1 MIQLIK
7 SLTTTLGQEFRKQLH
22 TNFIRIEDY
31 INKMDKKQEFHKTE
45 EENAHNSKQIT
56 DDKFKTVDNGL
67 KVLSKRY
74 SNLVLSKGKN
84 SLQEVK
90 DARLDNL
97 GTAHGT
103 LFDRLLADS
112 NRFELKSDE
121 VMKEVTD
128 AKEQVLAQEFAF
140 DIPNQSWQYLTHLS
154 PFTGT
159 VMQSFW
165 VDNKTGLI
173 YMTNAYGSNYKLTKM
188 KANGQILSQMEING
202 GGHGTHLAYLHDDV
216 NDKLW
221 IYTHIKRP
229 DGFNA
234 LVRFTYK
241 PDEIITYGDYDMEE
255 VFTGHP
261 ERPYITPIINE
272 HEGLILYRI
281 EYPSSEW
288 SARGARNYV
297 EIRSL
302 EDVENKVDNV
312 LYRMDIPM
320 RLTNSD
326 QPMQGVT
333 FDDGKLYWYTGN
345 SDPNVP
351 NFVTV
356 FDLKTGKQLYQ
367 KQADVGGLGKNG
379 PEANFAEA
387 EGMQMYYDRE
397 TGKKALLIGVTT
409 GALNYRSHEIHGIFM
424 RDVYEKLRSQS
435 TPVLMTDS
443 GGKVKTYPLDN
454 FTKIADVTEP
464 GYYYMTTATTMQ
476 LTDFPLPTEMRD
488 AGWFLEVSAPNVA
501 GDVKQTLTRN
511 SYSRDLMIFQ
521 RMVSVYKLGGDK
533 GVYTNWN
540 HIKSDSIGGPAEGVP
555 SHITNMNQLGVVP
568 NKQWYCSTAR
578 SSQIKDH
585 PNPGIAGWT
594 VDVNNITS
602 TAFKITLT
610 RVTSGANI
618 QKYEA
623 YFSSVK
629 NERISPWTIF
639 QGEKAQNQG
648 GLY

>member
-22 TNFIRIEDY
+22 TNFIRIEDF
-31 INKMDKKQEFHKTE
+31 INKFKKDFDYHKSE
-45 EENAHNSKQIT
+45 EENAHHSKQIK
-56 DDKFKTVDNGL
+56 DDNFITVDRGL
-67 KVLSKRY
+67 DLINKRY

-97 GTAHGT
+97 GTAHDT

-154 PFTGT
+154 PFTNS

-173 YMTNAYGSNYKLTKM
+173 YMTNAYGGNYKLTKM
-188 KANGQILSQMEING
+188 KSNGQLLSQMEIEG

-216 NDKLW
+216 NNKLW

-229 DGFNA
+229 DGYNA

-241 PDEIITYGDYDMEE
+241 PDEIISYGDYDMEE

-281 EYPSSEW
+281 EHPKSEW
-288 SARGARNYV
+288 ETRGARNYV

-302 EDVENKVDNV
+302 ADVENKVDNV
-312 LYRMDIPM
+312 LYKMDIPM
-320 RLTNSD
+320 RLTTLD

-345 SDPNVP
+345 SDTNVP

-356 FDLKTGKQLYQ
+356 FDLKTKKQLYQ

-397 TGKKALLIGVTT
+397 TGKKALLIGVST
-409 GALNYRSHEIHGIFM
+409 GAANYRSHEIHGIFM

-443 GGKVKTYPLDN
+443 GGKVKTYPLDR
-454 FTKIADVTEP
+454 FTKISDVTEP

-476 LTDFPLPTEMRD
+476 LTDFPLPAEMRD
-488 AGWFLEVSAPNVA
+488 AGWFLEVSSPNVA

-511 SYSRDLMIFQ
+511 SYARDLMIFQ
-521 RMVSVYKLGGDK
+521 RMVSVYKLGRDK
-533 GVYTNWN
+533 EIYTDWN
-540 HIKSDSIGGPAEGVP
+540 HVASSSVTGPYESVP
-555 SHITNMNQLGVVP
+555 SHLTNMNQLGIVT
-568 NKQWYCSTAR
+568 NKRWYCSTQR
-578 SSQIKDH
+578 SSELKDH
-585 PNPGIAGWT
+585 PNPGVAGWT
-594 VDVNNITS
+594 VDVENVAS
-602 TAFKITLT
+602 TFFKIVLT
-610 RVTSGANI
+610 RVTSGAAI
-618 QKYEA
+618 QRYEA
-623 YFSSVK
+623 YFSNTEYK
-629 NERISPWTIF
+629 RTSPWTVF
-639 QGEKAQNQG
+639 QGEKAENQG
-648 GLY
+648 GLF

>member
-22 TNFIRIEDY
+22 TNFIRIEDF
-31 INKMDKKQEFHKTE
+31 INKFKKDFDYHKSE
-45 EENAHNSKQIT
+45 EENAHHSKQIK
-56 DDKFKTVDNGL
+56 DDNFITVDRGL
-67 KVLSKRY
+67 DLVNKRY

-97 GTAHGT
+97 GTAHDT

-128 AKEQVLAQEFAF
+128 AKDKVLAQEFAF

-173 YMTNAYGSNYKLTKM
+173 YMTNAYGGSYKLTKM
-188 KANGQILSQMEING
+188 KANGQILSQMEIEG
-202 GGHGTHLAYLHDDV
+202 GGHGTHNAYLHDDV
-216 NDKLW
+216 NNKLW
-221 IYTHIKRP
+221 IYTHIVRP

-234 LVRFTYK
+234 IVRFTYK
-241 PDEIITYGDYDMEE
+241 PNEIIGYGDYDMEE

-272 HEGLILYRI
+272 HEGLILYRVQ
-281 EYPSSEW
+281 YPSAEW
-288 SARGARNYV
+288 ETRGARNYV

-302 EDVENKVDNV
+302 EDVENKVDKV

-356 FDLKTGKQLYQ
+356 FDLETKKQLYQ

-409 GALNYRSHEIHGIFM
+409 GAANYRSHEIHGIFM

-454 FTKIADVTEP
+454 FTKISDVTEP

-501 GDVKQTLTRN
+501 GDVKQVLTRN
-511 SYSRDLMIFQ
+511 SYARDLMIFQ

-533 GVYTNWN
+533 SAYTNWN
-540 HIKSDSIGGPAEGVP
+540 HVKSGSIGGPSEPIP
-555 SHITNMNQLGVVP
+555 SHITNMNQLGIID
-568 NKQWYCSTAR
+568 NKQWYCDTKR
-578 SSQIKDH
+578 SSEIKDH

-594 VDVNNITS
+594 VDVENT
-602 TAFKITLT
+602 TTHAHKITLT
-610 RVTSGANI
+610 RVTATANI

-623 YFSSVK
+623 YFSSTK

-648 GLY
+648 GLF

>member
-1 MIQLIK
+1 MLKLQK
-7 SLTTTLGQEFRKQLH
+7 SLTTTLGYDFRQQLH
-22 TNFIRIEDY
+22 TNFLRTENFSNEFY
-31 INKMDKKQEFHKTE
+31 NKFVYHKTDE
-45 EENAHNSKQIT
+45 LNAHGSQQIT
-56 DDKFKTVDNGL
+56 DKRFKTVERGL
-67 KVLSKRY
+67 NVLNNRY
-74 SNLVLSKGKN
+74 NNLVLSKGKN

-90 DARLDNL
+90 DARLDNK
-97 GTAHGT
+97 GVSHPT
-103 LFDRLLADS
+103 LFDRLQSDTTA
-112 NRFELKSDE
+112 FELD
-121 VMKEVTD
+121 KENVLRSVEE
-128 AKEQVLAQEFAF
+128 AKQQVLAQEFAF
-140 DIPNQSWQYLTHLS
+140 DIPKQNWQYLTHLS
-154 PFTGT
+154 PFTNS

-188 KANGQILSQMEING
+188 KANGQLLSQMEIEG
-202 GGHGTHLAYLHDDV
+202 GGHGTHLAYLHDDI
-216 NDKLW
+216 NNKLW

-229 DGFNA
+229 DGHNA

-241 PDEIITYGDYDMEE
+241 PNEVISYGDYDMEE
-255 VFTGHP
+255 VFTGHD

-281 EYPSSEW
+281 EHPRDEW
-288 SARGARNYV
+288 NVRNSRNYV

-302 EDVENKVDNV
+302 DDVENKIDNV
-312 LYRMDIPM
+312 LYKMDIPM
-320 RLTNSD
+320 TLTNSD

-345 SDPNVP
+345 ADTKVP

-356 FDLKTGKQLYQ
+356 FDLKTKKQLFQ

-409 GALNYRSHEIHGIFM
+409 GAGNYRSHEIHGIFM

-464 GYYYMTTATTMQ
+464 GHYYMTTATTMQ
-476 LTDFPLPTEMRD
+476 LTDFPLPQEMRD

-511 SYSRDLMIFQ
+511 SYTRDLMIFQ
-521 RMVSVYKLGGDK
+521 RMVSIYKLGGDK
-533 GVYTNWN
+533 GSYTNWN
-540 HIKSDSIGGPAEGVP
+540 HIKSESIGGPAEGIP
-555 SHITNMNQLGVVP
+555 SHVTNMNQLGIIA
-568 NKQWYCSTAR
+568 NKQWYCSTNQ
-578 SSQIKDH
+578 STQIKDH
-585 PNPGIAGWT
+585 PNPGVAGWT
-594 VDVNNITS
+594 VDVTNVSS
-602 TAFKITLT
+602 TAFKIVLT
-610 RVTSGANI
+610 RVTSGASM

-623 YFSSVK
+623 YFSSIK
-629 NERISPWTIF
+629 NERTSPWTIF
-639 QGEKAQNQG
+639 QGERAENQG
-648 GLY
+648 GLF

>member
-1 MIQLIK
+1 MLKLKK
-7 SLTTTLGQEFRKQLH
+7 SLESTLGQDFRQSLH
-22 TNFIRIEDY
+22 TNFLRTEDFVNDFAEQFRY
-31 INKMDKKQEFHKTE
+31 HKTE
-45 EENAHNSKQIT
+45 ELNAHGSKQIS
-56 DDKFKTVDNGL
+56 DDRFKTVERGL
-67 KVLSKRY
+67 NVINSRY
-74 SNLVLSKGKN
+74 NNLILSKGKN

-90 DARLDNL
+90 DARVDSD
-97 GTAHGT
+97 GTAHET
-103 LFDRLLADS
+103 LFDRLQSDS
-112 NRFELKSDE
+112 VKAELNKDE
-121 VMKEVTD
+121 VMESVED
-128 AKEQVLAQEFAF
+128 AKQQVLAQEFAF
-140 DIPNQSWQYLTHLS
+140 DIPKQSWQYLTHLS
-154 PFTGT
+154 PFTNS

-165 VDNKTGLI
+165 IDNKTGLI

-188 KANGQILSQMEING
+188 KSNGQLLSQMEIEG

-216 NDKLW
+216 NNKLW
-221 IYTHIKRP
+221 IYTHIVRP
-229 DGFNA
+229 DGYNA

-241 PDEIITYGDYDMEE
+241 PDEIIGYGSYDMEE

-281 EYPSSEW
+281 QYPSAEW
-288 SARGARNYV
+288 DARGARNYV
-297 EIRSL
+297 EVRSL
-302 EDVENKVDNV
+302 ADVENKVDKV

-320 RLTNSD
+320 RLTNSE

-345 SDPNVP
+345 SDPGIP

-356 FDLKTGKQLYQ
+356 FDLKTKKQLYQ

-387 EGMQMYYDRE
+387 EGMQMYHDRE

-409 GALNYRSHEIHGIFM
+409 GAGNYRSHEVHGIFM
-424 RDVYEKLRSQS
+424 RDVYEKLRAQS
-435 TPVLMTDS
+435 TPVLMTDT

-464 GYYYMTTATTMQ
+464 GHYYMTTATTMQ

-511 SYSRDLMIFQ
+511 SYTRDLMIFQ
-521 RMVSVYKLGGDK
+521 RMVSIYKLGGDK
-533 GVYTNWN
+533 GAYTNWN
-540 HIKSDSIGGPAEGVP
+540 HIASGSVSGPSEAIP
-555 SHITNMNQLGVVP
+555 SHLTNMNQLGIIV
-568 NKQWYCSTAR
+568 NKRWYCDTTR

-594 VDVNNITS
+594 VDVEGVTS
-602 TAFKITLT
+602 GAFKVVLT
-610 RVTSGANI
+610 RVTSGASI
-618 QKYEA
+618 QRYEA
-623 YFSSVK
+623 YFSTTK
-629 NERISPWTIF
+629 NERTSPWTIF
-639 QGEKAQNQG
+639 QGDRAENQG
-648 GLY
+648 GLF

>member
-1 MIQLIK
+1 MLQLIK
-7 SLTTTLGQEFRKQLH
+7 SLTTTLGQEFRKQIH
-22 TNFIRIEDY
+22 TNFIRIEDFA
-31 INKMDKKQEFHKTE
+31 NKFSKNFEFHKTE
-45 EENAHNSKQIT
+45 EEGAHNSKQIT
-56 DDKFKTVDNGL
+56 DDEFITVDRGL
-67 KVLSKRY
+67 NVINSRY

-90 DARLDNL
+90 DARVDNK
-97 GTAHGT
+97 GEAHAT
-103 LFDRLLADS
+103 LFDRLLSDGNRYELNAD
-112 NRFELKSDE
+112 NI
-121 VMKEVTD
+121 MKEVKD

-140 DIPNQSWQYLTHLS
+140 DIPNQSWQYLTHMS
-154 PFTGT
+154 PFTNS

-165 VDNKTGLI
+165 VDNKSGLI

-188 KANGQILSQMEING
+188 KANGQILSQMEIDG

-216 NDKLW
+216 NEKLW
-221 IYTHIKRP
+221 LYTHIKRP

-241 PDEIITYGDYDMEE
+241 PNEIITYGDYDMEE

-261 ERPYITPIINE
+261 ERPYITPVINE
-272 HEGLILYRI
+272 HEGLMLYRI
-281 EYPSSEW
+281 EYPKSEW

-297 EIRSL
+297 EIRTL
-302 EDVENKVDNV
+302 EDIENKVDRV
-312 LYRMDIPM
+312 LYRMDIPL
-320 RLTNSD
+320 RLTSSE

-333 FDDGKLYWYTGN
+333 FDDGKLYWYTGD
-345 SDPNVP
+345 SDPNKP

-356 FDLKTGKQLYQ
+356 FDLKTKKQLYQ
-367 KQADVGGLGKNG
+367 KQADIGGLGKNG

-387 EGMQMYYDRE
+387 EGMQMYYDKE

-409 GALNYRSHEIHGIFM
+409 GGANYRSHEIHGIFM

-464 GYYYMTTATTMQ
+464 GHYYMNTTTTKQ
-476 LTDFPLPTEMRD
+476 LTDFPLPQEMRD
-488 AGWFLEVSAPNVA
+488 AGYFLEVSAPNVE

-511 SYSRDLMIFQ
+511 SYVRDLMTFQ
-521 RMVSVYKLGGDK
+521 RMVSIYRLGSNQEN
-533 GVYTNWN
+533 YTNWN
-540 HIKSDSIGGPAEGVP
+540 HVKSNSIDGPAEP
-555 SHITNMNQLGVVP
+555 IPDHITNMNQLGIIT
-568 NKQWYCSTAR
+568 NKRWYCDTTR

-585 PNPGIAGWT
+585 PNPGVAGWT
-594 VDVNNITS
+594 VDVESVRSDI
-602 TAFKITLT
+602 FKVVLT
-610 RVTSGANI
+610 RVTSGAVI

-623 YFSSVK
+623 YFSTSK
-629 NERISPWTIF
+629 NERTSPWTLF
-639 QGEKAQNQG
+639 QGEKA
-648 GLY
+648 

>member
-1 MIQLIK
+1 MLKLKK
-7 SLTTTLGQEFRKQLH
+7 SLESTLGQDFRQSLH
-22 TNFIRIEDY
+22 TNFLRTEDFVNDFAEQFRY
-31 INKMDKKQEFHKTE
+31 HKTE
-45 EENAHNSKQIT
+45 ELNAHGSKQIS
-56 DDKFKTVDNGL
+56 DDRFKTVERGL
-67 KVLSKRY
+67 NVINSRY
-74 SNLVLSKGKN
+74 NNLILSKGKN

-90 DARLDNL
+90 DARVDNE
-97 GTAHGT
+97 GIAHAT
-103 LFDRLLADS
+103 LFDRLQSDS
-112 NRFELKSDE
+112 IKSELNKDE
-121 VMKEVTD
+121 VMKEVKD

-140 DIPNQSWQYLTHLS
+140 DIPNQSWQYLTHMS
-154 PFTGT
+154 PFTNS

-165 VDNKTGLI
+165 VDNKSGLI

-188 KANGQILSQMEING
+188 KANGQLLSQMEIDG

-216 NDKLW
+216 NEKLW
-221 IYTHIKRP
+221 LYTHIKRP

-241 PDEIITYGDYDMEE
+241 PNEIITYGDYDMEE

-272 HEGLILYRI
+272 HEGLMLYRI
-281 EYPSSEW
+281 EYPKSEW
-288 SARGARNYV
+288 DVRGARNYV
-297 EIRSL
+297 EIRTL
-302 EDVENKVDNV
+302 EDIENKVDRV
-312 LYRMDIPM
+312 LYKMDIPM
-320 RLTNSD
+320 RLTSGT

-333 FDDGKLYWYTGN
+333 FDDGKLYWYTGD

-356 FDLKTGKQLYQ
+356 FDLKTKKQLYQ
-367 KQADVGGLGKNG
+367 KQADIGGLGKNG

-409 GALNYRSHEIHGIFM
+409 GGANYRSHEIHGIFM

-443 GGKVKTYPLDN
+443 GGKVKTYPLDT

-464 GYYYMTTATTMQ
+464 GHYYMTTATTMQ
-476 LTDFPLPTEMRD
+476 LTDFPLPQEMRD
-488 AGWFLEVSAPNVA
+488 AGFFLEVSAPNVA

-511 SYSRDLMIFQ
+511 SYARDLMIFQ
-521 RMVSVYKLGGDK
+521 RMVSIYKLGGVK
-533 GVYTNWN
+533 ESYTNWN
-540 HIKSDSIGGPAEGVP
+540 HVKSNSIDGPAEAIP
-555 SHITNMNQLGVVP
+555 THLTNMNQLGIIT
-568 NKQWYCSTAR
+568 NKRWYCDTAR

-585 PNPGIAGWT
+585 PNPGVAGWT
-594 VDVNNITS
+594 VDVESVTAG
-602 TAFKITLT
+602 AFKVVLT
-610 RVTSGANI
+610 RVTSGASI

-623 YFSSVK
+623 YFSTSK
-629 NERISPWTIF
+629 NERTSPWTLF
-639 QGEKAQNQG
+639 QGEKA
-648 GLY
+648 